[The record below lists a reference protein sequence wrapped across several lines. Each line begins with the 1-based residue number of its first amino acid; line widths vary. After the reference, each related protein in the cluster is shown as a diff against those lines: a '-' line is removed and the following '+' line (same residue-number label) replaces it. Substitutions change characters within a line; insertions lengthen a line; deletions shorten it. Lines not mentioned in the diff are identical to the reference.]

1 MPKLGLRPFSVIEE
15 GAESYFGYN
24 FTRIENVFDRLEDV
38 VTGVTSVTGN
48 ASIQTGLAT
57 VDGCLAGFSTD
68 PSAGAAFISCA
79 PGAAGIIT
87 VRVLTN
93 AFVLSITSVS
103 IRWVA
108 IGELVLS

>member
-15 GAESYFGYN
+15 GAEAYFGYN
-24 FTRIENVFDRLEDV
+24 FMRIENVFERLEDV
-38 VTGVTSVTGN
+38 VTGVTVVTGQ

-57 VDGCLAGFSTD
+57 VDGCLAGFITD
-68 PSAGAAFISCA
+68 PIAGASYVSCV

-87 VRVLTN
+87 IRVLTN
-93 AFVLSITSVS
+93 AFALSITAMS
-103 IRWVA
+103 IRWAA